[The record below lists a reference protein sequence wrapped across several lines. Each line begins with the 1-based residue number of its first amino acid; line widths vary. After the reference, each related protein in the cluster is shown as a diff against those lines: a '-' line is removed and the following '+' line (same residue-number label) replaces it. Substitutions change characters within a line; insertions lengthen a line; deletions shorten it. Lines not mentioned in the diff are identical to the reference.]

1 MAFCPNCGTQVAGTF
16 CQNCGTS
23 MAAGANPSGS
33 PTPGGPTP
41 GGPTPGYASPQPLAA
56 TSAGMSE
63 NVAGAL
69 CYLATV
75 ITGII
80 FLLIAPYN
88 QNKFIRFHAF
98 QSILFCVA
106 YIAVWIL
113 VAILAA
119 VTHGIGILLY
129 PIIGLGFFVLWLYLM
144 FSAYNNK
151 RIKLPIIGD
160 IAEKQA

>member
-1 MAFCPNCGTQVAGTF
+1 MAFCPNCGTQVTGTF

-23 MAAGANPSGS
+23 MAAGANAS
-33 PTPGGPTP
+33 GGPA
-41 GGPTPGYASPQPLAA
+41 PGYASPQPLAT
-56 TSAGMSE
+56 TSTGMSE

-69 CYLATV
+69 CYLVTV

-98 QSILFCVA
+98 QSIFFFVA

-113 VAILAA
+113 ACRA
-119 VTHGIGILLY
+119 
-129 PIIGLGFFVLWLYLM
+129 
-144 FSAYNNK
+144 
-151 RIKLPIIGD
+151 
-160 IAEKQA
+160 